1 VVSVSGGK
9 IKAKKPGTVTI
20 TVRTESGKKA
30 SCRVKVEPVKPSSV
44 KLNARRKTLK
54 VGQKFR
60 MTATVS
66 PSNAGNKKV
75 TWISSKK
82 TVATVSSAGIVTA
95 RKAGV
100 TYITA
105 KTVNGKKASCKVTV
119 AAP

>member
-1 VVSVSGGK
+1 M
-9 IKAKKPGTVTI
+9 
-20 TVRTESGKKA
+20 
-30 SCRVKVEPVKPSSV
+30 KVEPVKPSSV

-82 TVATVSSAGIVTA
+82 TVATVSSDGDCDSEKS
-95 RKAGV
+95 RNNQYYGEDSKWEE
-100 TYITA
+100 
-105 KTVNGKKASCKVTV
+105 SDM
-119 AAP
+119 